1 MYCIFFYF
9 SILDLQKI
17 LEFIDI
23 LNKWFEKYFKVRY
36 DWLARTDTERFL
48 KLRSECELEEN
59 EIYWVTTINS
69 TWPYNMIKFWD
80 DSFYISTEASFMGLW
95 YKNMTEEETSELEQ
109 KQRSF
114 AEEMLEKLPLLWV
127 VWCFEEYNDHISDIA
142 SENSIKYSAFIY
154 KKENWKI
161 KFYEWKSNIDW
172 FERSFKKF
180 F

>member
-9 SILDLQKI
+9 SISDLQKI

-80 DSFYISTEASFMGLW
+80 DSFYISTEVSQISFW
-95 YKNMTEEETSELEQ
+95 ELETYEIE
-109 KQRSF
+109 KIQRKFS
-114 AEEMLEKLPLLWV
+114 EEMLEKLPLLGV
-127 VWCFEEYNDHISDIA
+127 VWVEEECNFHISEIFL
-142 SENSIKYSAFIY
+142 EKNIEGLAFAY

-161 KFYEWKSNIDW
+161 SFVEWKIGIDS
-172 FERSFKKF
+172 FKRSFKKF